1 MDDNSRDRLTLARR
15 FLEPS
20 NSTHRQYEALRAF
33 FVDRVPSA
41 EAAARFGYTPGSFR
55 VLVHQFR
62 NQPGRDFFAPTARQ
76 GRPPGKR
83 KRLREQVVAL
93 RKQNLS
99 VHDISRALA
108 RDGEA
113 LSPAAVAAILE
124 EEGFAKLPRRGDDE
138 RPDQPRPVVA
148 EAADVRQLDLTPR
161 HFRTKFGGLFL
172 FLPWLVSADLD
183 AILARAGLPGSK
195 MIPAACAVRSL
206 LALKLFGN
214 ARHSHVMSSVL
225 DEGLALFAGLN
236 VVPKRS
242 SLTEYSSRVEPGCY
256 PKLMRHWFDA
266 VSRLGLEWGTSF
278 DLDFHT
284 IPFHGEDAL
293 VEKHYVSKRSRRQKG
308 MLAFLA
314 QDAGTRVFCYA
325 NGELRKDQQNDE
337 VLRFVDYWKQRT
349 GRLPEELI
357 FDSKLTTYA
366 NLDKLNRMGIPF
378 ITLRRRTPKLL
389 AEIARTPTSA
399 WRRIELESVSRG
411 YKTPRIL
418 DRRIT
423 LNDYDGPLR
432 QLTIA
437 ELGHEEPTLLLTN
450 QLSRSASHLIGRYA
464 QRMLIE
470 NNIEDGVDFF
480 HMDALSSAVAMKISC
495 DLQLTLMASS
505 LYRLL
510 AVRIGHGYES
520 AKSRHLFR
528 DFIDAS
534 AGIAIDEDDVVV
546 RFQRRAHNPL
556 LVAAGFDWTDIK
568 VPWLGGKRLRLVFG
582 ESVHGPEV
590 EHGVNAETNIQ

>member
-1 MDDNSRDRLTLARR
+1 MDGNSRNRLTLARR

-33 FVDRVPSA
+33 FVDGLPSA

-62 NQPGRDFFAPTARQ
+62 NQPNRDFFVPTARE
-76 GRPPGKR
+76 GRPPGKQ

-108 RDGEA
+108 RHGES
-113 LSPAAVAAILE
+113 LSPATVALILE
-124 EEGFAKLPRRGDDE
+124 QEGFAKLPRRADDE
-138 RPDQPRPVVA
+138 RPDHPRPIVA
-148 EAADVRQLDLTPR
+148 DVADVRQLDLTPR

-172 FLPWLVSADLD
+172 FLPWLISADLD
-183 AILARAGLPGSK
+183 KLLSRSGFPGSK
-195 MIPAACAVRSL
+195 MVPAACAVRSL
-206 LALKLFGN
+206 LALKLFAN

-242 SLTEYSSRVEPGCY
+242 FLTEYSCRVEPACY
-256 PKLMRHWFDA
+256 PKLMRDWFDT
-266 VSRLGLEWGTSF
+266 VSRLGLKWGTSF

-284 IPFHGEDAL
+284 IPFHGDDAL

-308 MLAFLA
+308 VLAFLA
-314 QDAGTRVFCYA
+314 QDAETRVFCYA
-325 NGELRKDQQNDE
+325 NAELRKDQQNDE
-337 VLRFVDYWKQRT
+337 ILRFVEFWRQRT

-366 NLDKLNRMGIPF
+366 NLGKLNRMGIQF
-378 ITLRRRTPKLL
+378 ITLRRRSKKLL
-389 AEIARTPTSA
+389 DAIARTPMSA
-399 WRRIELESVSRG
+399 WRRIELASVTRA
-411 YKTPRIL
+411 YKTPRVL

-437 ELGHEEPTLLLTN
+437 ELGHEEPTLLVTN
-450 QLSRSASHLIGRYA
+450 QLTRSACHLIGRYA

-470 NNIEDGVDFF
+470 NNIEDGIDFF
-480 HMDALSSAVAMKISC
+480 HMDALSSAVAMKVNC

-510 AVRIGHGYES
+510 AVRVGNGYES

-534 AGIAIDEDDVVV
+534 AGVTITEGEVVV
-546 RFQRRAHNPL
+546 TFQKRAHNPL
-556 LVAAGFDWTDIK
+556 LVAAGFDKTDGV
-568 VPWLGGKRLRLVFG
+568 VPWLGNKRLQLVLG
-582 ESVHGPEV
+582 
-590 EHGVNAETNIQ
+590 